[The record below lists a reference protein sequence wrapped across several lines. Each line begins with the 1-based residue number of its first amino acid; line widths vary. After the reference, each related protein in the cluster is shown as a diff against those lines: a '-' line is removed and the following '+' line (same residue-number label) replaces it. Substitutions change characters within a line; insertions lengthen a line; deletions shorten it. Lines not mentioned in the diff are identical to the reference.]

1 MRKHEKKSHNLSYI
15 VSVLLSA
22 SVEKPKKKT
31 RNPKNKQDKNW
42 KNLSIHRILCF
53 FLLFYEILC
62 CQVSIRKNIWMEL
75 YYFLLKYDIVKTK
88 KILQPKLVLSLQPFS
103 NLDLLS
109 NVISYYKNNQKS
121 MLTQREMSVCSSVR
135 DLTFLYFFF

>member
-1 MRKHEKKSHNLSYI
+1 
-15 VSVLLSA
+15 
-22 SVEKPKKKT
+22 
-31 RNPKNKQDKNW
+31 
-42 KNLSIHRILCF
+42 
-53 FLLFYEILC
+53 
-62 CQVSIRKNIWMEL
+62 MEL

-88 KILQPKLVLSLQPFS
+88 QLLQPKLVLSLQPFS